1 MRRHALTDE
10 PWARLATAIPKQ
22 QRWPTVAM
30 ELLDYAQGET
40 LLGDAGYDAD
50 AFVAEVAV
58 DELCW

>member
-1 MRRHALTDE
+1 M
-10 PWARLATAIPKQ
+10 ATAIPKQ